1 MALHPQVTAAAEL
14 RRRPPPEVLAADP
27 ETQLRFVRDAMEESN
42 EAECGPPLPLPVVVD
57 VDADGVPARLYAK
70 SFGAPVF
77 VYAHGGGWCYGSIET
92 VDRFC
97 RRVADRS
104 GCAVLSVGYR
114 LAPEHVFPA
123 PIEDV
128 ETVLG
133 YVRKEGAD
141 LGVDPSRLAIGGD
154 SAGGQIATVVA
165 RRQRDAATPL
175 DHQVLIYPALDP
187 LTSADSYDEL
197 GGYGLDRDSMRS
209 AWAAYVPDPM
219 LRFTPDVA
227 PMAADL
233 AGLPATLIITAEY
246 DVLRDEGERY
256 VERLR
261 AAGVPARLSRYDGV
275 HHRFAELI
283 GILDQAG
290 KARDEMCAW
299 LQEVFAGSGP
309 STVPPGEGMAFT
321 QPARAGLIRRE
332 GHGRGAEAD
341 M

>member
-1 MALHPQVTAAAEL
+1 MLHPQVTAAAEL
-14 RRRPPPEVLAADP
+14 RRRPPAEVLAADP
-27 ETQLRFVRDAMEESN
+27 ETRLRFIRDAMEESN
-42 EAECGPPLPLPVVVD
+42 EAECGPPLALPVVVD

-70 SFGAPVF
+70 SFGAPVL

-123 PIEDV
+123 AIEDV

-133 YVRKEGAD
+133 YLRKEGAD
-141 LGVDPSRLAIGGD
+141 LGVDPTRLAIGGD

-165 RRQRDAATPL
+165 RRQRDAVTPL

-197 GGYGLDRDSMRS
+197 GGYGLDRDSMRW

-233 AGLPATLIITAEY
+233 AGLPSTLIITAEY
-246 DVLRDEGERY
+246 DVLRDEGAEY
-256 VERLR
+256 ADALA
-261 AAGVPARLSRYDGV
+261 AAGVPVVHTRYLQMNHGFARKLATID
-275 HHRFAELI
+275 A
-283 GILDQAG
+283 
-290 KARDEMCAW
+290 
-299 LQEVFAGSGP
+299 
-309 STVPPGEGMAFT
+309 
-321 QPARAGLIRRE
+321 ARA
-332 GHGRGAEAD
+332 AAD
-341 M
+341 QVASSLRAALTF

>member
-1 MALHPQVTAAAEL
+1 MLHPQVTAAAEL
-14 RRRPPPEVLAADP
+14 RRRPPAEVLAADP
-27 ETQLRFVRDAMEESN
+27 QTQVQFARDAMEESN

-70 SFGAPVF
+70 SFGAPVL

-123 PIEDV
+123 AIEDV

-133 YVRKEGAD
+133 YLRKEGAD
-141 LGVDPSRLAIGGD
+141 LGVDPTRLAIGGD

-165 RRQRDAATPL
+165 RRQRDAVTPL

-197 GGYGLDRDSMRS
+197 GGYGLDRDGMRS

-233 AGLPATLIITAEY
+233 AGLPSTLIITAEY
-246 DVLRDEGERY
+246 DVLRDEGAEY
-256 VERLR
+256 ADALA
-261 AAGVPARLSRYDGV
+261 AAGVPVVHTRYLQMNHGFARKLATID
-275 HHRFAELI
+275 A
-283 GILDQAG
+283 
-290 KARDEMCAW
+290 
-299 LQEVFAGSGP
+299 
-309 STVPPGEGMAFT
+309 
-321 QPARAGLIRRE
+321 ARA
-332 GHGRGAEAD
+332 AAD
-341 M
+341 QVASSLRAALTF

>member
-1 MALHPQVTAAAEL
+1 MLHPQVTAAAEL
-14 RRRPPPEVLAADP
+14 RRRPPADVLAADP

-123 PIEDV
+123 AIEDV
-128 ETVLG
+128 ETVLS
-133 YVRKEGAD
+133 YLRKEGAD

-197 GGYGLDRDSMRS
+197 GGYGLDRAGMKL
-209 AWAAYVPDPM
+209 AWETYVPDPM

-233 AGLPATLIITAEY
+233 AGLPSTLIITAEY
-246 DVLRDEGERY
+246 DVLRDEGAEY
-256 VERLR
+256 ADALA
-261 AAGVPARLSRYDGV
+261 AAGVPVVHTRYAQMNHGFARKLATID
-275 HHRFAELI
+275 A
-283 GILDQAG
+283 
-290 KARDEMCAW
+290 
-299 LQEVFAGSGP
+299 
-309 STVPPGEGMAFT
+309 
-321 QPARAGLIRRE
+321 ARA
-332 GHGRGAEAD
+332 AAD
-341 M
+341 QVAASLRAALTF

>member
-1 MALHPQVTAAAEL
+1 MALHPQVAAAAAL
-14 RRRPPPEVLAADP
+14 RRPPPPEVLAGDP
-27 ETQLRFVRDAMEESN
+27 ATRLRFFRQAMLEAVD
-42 EAECGPPLPLPVVVD
+42 AECGPELPLPVVVD
-57 VDADGVPARLYAK
+57 LDADGVPARLYAK

-227 PMAADL
+227 PMAGDL

-246 DVLRDEGERY
+246 DVLRDEGAEY
-256 VERLR
+256 ADALA
-261 AAGVPARLSRYDGV
+261 AAGVPVVHTRYLQMNHGFARKLATID
-275 HHRFAELI
+275 A
-283 GILDQAG
+283 
-290 KARDEMCAW
+290 
-299 LQEVFAGSGP
+299 
-309 STVPPGEGMAFT
+309 
-321 QPARAGLIRRE
+321 ARA
-332 GHGRGAEAD
+332 AAD
-341 M
+341 QVASSLRAALTF